1 MVSRRNLTILDVAH
15 MAGVSTATVSR
26 ALNGGKISSRTQRRV
41 DDAVRKLGYQR
52 NTLARGLVT
61 GKTGVIGVCVPDVLG
76 PLYAQM
82 ARGIEDVLTPLGV
95 QYTLVTSSRDGG
107 REGAAT
113 RFLLAQQV
121 DGLIL
126 IGSQLDA
133 PELTALVGD
142 RPAVLVQREADTAPY
157 PTLSLDNAR
166 GAQAALEHLFQNGH
180 RRVAHI
186 AGVRRDGRARQKAY
200 EQVLRAAGLTPVVI
214 PSDSTESGGILAANT
229 LADYPETTA
238 VFCSNDRVALG
249 LYYAL
254 RGRGVRV
261 PEDLSVVGFDDLP
274 WGEYLAPPLTTVRQP
289 GREMG
294 RLAARLVLGENAVTE
309 STFVEPEL
317 VVRASVCAPRG
328 GEST

>member
-1 MVSRRNLTILDVAH
+1 MSRRNLTILDVASA
-15 MAGVSTATVSR
+15 AGVSTATVSR
-26 ALNGGKISSRTQRRV
+26 ALNGGKISGRAQRRV
-41 DDAVRKLGYQR
+41 EDAVRALGYQR

-61 GKTGVIGVCVPDVLG
+61 GKTGVVGVSVPDVLG

-82 ARGIEDVLTPLGV
+82 ARGIEDVLTPLGM
-95 QYTLVTSSRDGG
+95 QYTFVTSSRD
-107 REGAAT
+107 REREAAAT
-113 RFLLAQQV
+113 RFLLEQQV

-126 IGSQLDA
+126 IGGQLSA
-133 PELTALVGD
+133 SELTALIGS
-142 RPAVLVQREADTAPY
+142 RRAVLVQREADATPY
-157 PTLSLDNAR
+157 PTLSLDNAQGVR
-166 GAQAALEHLFQNGH
+166 AALEHLFGNGH

-186 AGVRRDGRARQKAY
+186 AGVRRDGRARQEAY

-214 PSDSTESGGILAANT
+214 SSDSTEAGGISAGAALAA
-229 LADYPETTA
+229 YPDVTA

-249 LYYAL
+249 LYHAL

-274 WGEYLAPPLTTVRQP
+274 WGAYLAPPLTTVRQP

-294 RLAARLVLGENAVTE
+294 RLAARLVLGENIA

-317 VVRASVCAPRG
+317 VVRASVRAPRG
-328 GEST
+328 GETLSSA